1 MSISARCKNQQKTA
15 DRIFMDFKYTTPGS
29 PEQHRSLMTLNCLI
43 SQWANFLAGE
53 EKKINSSW
61 VLKTKASI

>member
-15 DRIFMDFKYTTPGS
+15 DRIFMDFKYTKPGS

-43 SQWANFLAGE
+43 SQWANFLVGE
-53 EKKINSSW
+53 EKKMNSSW
-61 VLKTKASI
+61 VFETRASI